1 MEPADTIGTGSSDC
15 TASTSQGSV
24 SSSQP
29 DISSSVQHDPVQ
41 PRNHKFPSRYFGNKQ
56 RSFNPILFDK
66 YVWLKYSISQD
77 AVFCYACRFFSLGSA
92 NDIFVKTGYRDW
104 KHCTGKTGG
113 LEKHINSMKHK
124 EALASWSDFK
134 VNQQKHTSVASALDS
149 RRKEQVSHNR
159 YYLKTVIELLLFCAS
174 QEIGFRGHRELKA
187 LNRGNFL
194 ELLHLISRHDPAIQA
209 RLNEGPK
216 NAIYTSHDILNELLH
231 ILPNAVRKIICQ
243 GVADAGYFSILADES
258 RDSSKDE
265 QMSFVVRFV
274 GSDGSIQEHFL
285 TYIHAKGLN
294 AESLASYIQDLLHL
308 YDFDTTTLVS
318 QGYDGA
324 SIMSGVCSGVQKRV
338 RQFAPYAIYNHCYAH
353 VLNLVLV
360 DSVKSVR
367 SALEFFTL
375 LEVLYVFVST
385 SKIHV
390 IFKEKQLLCH
400 PNKQPVE
407 LQQLSDTRWV
417 CRYAAVNTIC
427 CTYDTLLL
435 TIKQVAES
443 SDPQKAIEAR
453 GLLHQVKAFSF
464 IISLVMFD
472 RILCCTK
479 QLSDQ
484 LQSSK
489 IDLSLASELVVATKS
504 MLADY
509 RTTEYWSKVYKY
521 STDIAML
528 HSVDIHQTATK
539 RKRRTPSHLA
549 DTVLLESTG
558 SRDQPSKSDEFITQ
572 LFFPVLDKFLVE
584 LQHRIDGKNLAIMN
598 GIAACSPSSCKFL
611 AYDDLKLFAENY
623 NIATESLEVEV
634 ALLSRIVPGR
644 LDIDSL
650 VSDYRTTE
658 YWSKVYKYSTD
669 IAMLHSVDI
678 HQTATKRK
686 RRTPSHLADTVL
698 LESTGSRDQPSKS
711 DEFITQLFFPVLDKF
726 LVELQH
732 RIDGKNLAI
741 MNGIA
746 ACSPSSC
753 KFLAYDDLKLFAEN
767 YNIAT
772 ESLEVEVALLSRIVP
787 GRLDIDSLVSFRNY
801 LYSSQP
807 AYESVFKL
815 TQIALT
821 IAVTSAECE
830 RSFSTLKRIRTRLR
844 TRMVEERLADLAIL
858 AIENET
864 IKDLDFDSIIDQF
877 AASTD
882 RRMALN

>member
-1 MEPADTIGTGSSDC
+1 M
-15 TASTSQGSV
+15 
-24 SSSQP
+24 SSSQL
-29 DISSSVQHDPVQ
+29 DISSSVQDDPVQ
-41 PRNHKFPSRYFGNKQ
+41 PRNHKFPRRYFGNKQ
-56 RSFNPILFDK
+56 RSFNPMLFDK
-66 YVWLKYSISQD
+66 YVWLEYSISRD

-104 KHCTGKTGG
+104 KHCTGKTVG
-113 LEKHINSMKHK
+113 LVKHSNSMKHK

-159 YYLKTVIELLLFCAS
+159 YYLKTIIELLLFCAS
-174 QEIGFRGHRELKA
+174 QEIGFRGHRELEA
-187 LNRGNFL
+187 LNRSRGNFL

-209 RLNEGPK
+209 RLNEGPR
-216 NAIYTSHDILNELLH
+216 NAIYTSHDIQNELLH
-231 ILPNAVRKIICQ
+231 ILANAVRKIICQ

-258 RDSSKDE
+258 RDSGKDE

-274 GSDGSIQEHFL
+274 GSDGSIHEHFL

-294 AESLASYIQDLLHL
+294 AESLASYIQDLLQL

-324 SIMSGVCSGVQKRV
+324 SVMSGVCTGVQKRV
-338 RQFAPYAIYNHCYAH
+338 REFAPYAIYIHCYAH

-360 DSVKSVR
+360 DSVKSVQ

-400 PNKQPVE
+400 PTKQPVE

-417 CRYAAVNTIC
+417 CRYAAVNAIC
-427 CTYDTLLL
+427 CTYDSLLL
-435 TIKQVAES
+435 TIEQVAES

-489 IDLSLASELVVATKS
+489 IDLSLASELVVATKF

-539 RKRRTPSHLA
+539 RKRRAPSHLA

-558 SRDQPSKSDEFITQ
+558 SRDQPSTSDEFKTQ

-584 LQHRIDGKNLAIMN
+584 LQNRFDGKNLAIMN
-598 GIAACSPSSCKFL
+598 GIAACSPSSRKFL

-623 NIATESLEVEV
+623 NIATDSLEVEV
-634 ALLSRIVPGR
+634 VLLSRIVPGQ
-644 LDIDSL
+644 S
-650 VSDYRTTE
+650 
-658 YWSKVYKYSTD
+658 
-669 IAMLHSVDI
+669 
-678 HQTATKRK
+678 
-686 RRTPSHLADTVL
+686 
-698 LESTGSRDQPSKS
+698 
-711 DEFITQLFFPVLDKF
+711 
-726 LVELQH
+726 
-732 RIDGKNLAI
+732 
-741 MNGIA
+741 
-746 ACSPSSC
+746 
-753 KFLAYDDLKLFAEN
+753 
-767 YNIAT
+767 
-772 ESLEVEVALLSRIVP
+772 
-787 GRLDIDSLVSFRNY
+787 DIDSLVSFRNY

-830 RSFSTLKRIRTRLR
+830 RSFSTLKRIKTRLR
-844 TRMVEERLADLAIL
+844 TRMAEERLADLAIL
-858 AIENET
+858 AIEKET
-864 IKDLDFDSIIDQF
+864 VKDLDFDNIIDQF